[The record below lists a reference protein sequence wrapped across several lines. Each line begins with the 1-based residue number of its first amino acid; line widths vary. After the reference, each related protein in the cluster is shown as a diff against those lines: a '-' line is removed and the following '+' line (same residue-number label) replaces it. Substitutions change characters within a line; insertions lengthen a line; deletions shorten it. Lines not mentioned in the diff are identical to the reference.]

1 MNTPRLDAEQVAR
14 LPVLG
19 FALSACLWAALYL
32 AARSAF
38 S

>member
-1 MNTPRLDAEQVAR
+1 MTTPRLDAEQVTH

-32 AARSAF
+32 AARAAF